1 MSVNLLP
8 PPGEFRTTEEVRD
21 AQFAT
26 KMARRRKL
34 LLLWSAPVVLVLFL
48 AAAKL
53 LSAVVLNMA
62 GSSAYEK
69 QNYVT
74 AADRFGTLEFFNV
87 VEPWKAPFNEGT
99 ATYASG
105 DFFAATTVLEQ
116 ALAQVPKAPEGE
128 PRGVPECMVRTNYSL
143 ALEGLGDEA
152 SNGSDFAIATDYYDQ
167 AQQMLADCAQ
177 SGNGGE
183 QAQDAQERQQESQ
196 EESQQQQESQQQG
209 GQSDDSGQD
218 SQEQSPSE
226 SPPESQSPSSGDS
239 DEDSSASPS
248 TNPRQEELQERN
260 REAQESREAQE
271 QKSGGGDG
279 SGQNW

>member
-1 MSVNLLP
+1 MNVNLLP

-21 AQFAT
+21 AQFAA

-34 LLLWSAPVVLVLFL
+34 MLLWSAPVVLVAFL

-62 GSSAYEK
+62 GTSAYEK
-69 QNYVT
+69 QNFLT
-74 AADRFGTLEFFNV
+74 SAERFSTLEFFNV
-87 VEPWKAPFNEGT
+87 VEPWKAPFDEGT
-99 ATYASG
+99 ATYATG
-105 DFFAATTVLEQ
+105 DFFAASQVLDQ
-116 ALAQVPKAPEGE
+116 ALAQVPKAPEGQ
-128 PRGVPECMVRTNYSL
+128 PRGVEECVVRTNYSL

-152 SNGSDFAIATDYYDQ
+152 KSGSDFAMATDYYDQ

-183 QAQDAQERQQESQ
+183 QAQQAQERQQQSQ
-196 EESQQQQESQQQG
+196 EESQQQQDQQSGQSQQ
-209 GQSDDSGQD
+209 DSPQN
-218 SQEQSPSE
+218 SPSQSPQQ
-226 SPPESQSPSSGDS
+226 SQSPSSGDS
-239 DEDSSASPS
+239 GEGSSASPS
-248 TNPRQEELQERN
+248 GDPRQEELQERN
-260 REAQESREAQE
+260 QQAQKSREAQE